1 VIVGRS
7 YFRREELPLRS
18 SRRDPVCSKETTDE
32 RQLIPTV
39 VPAYLRFSLALSR
52 SSRQLIVVKL
62 YIIAGESSGDG
73 HAAVLM
79 SELLAMAPNIEFYG
93 AGGPKMREVGGSHI
107 FDWTQEAVVGL
118 WDVLMKYPYFR
129 EQFYRIYREII
140 ELQPSAVIFVDYP
153 GFNLR
158 LARYLHRK
166 GFRGK
171 KIYYISP
178 QVWAWN
184 RGRIPKMSRFLDLM
198 LCIFPFEKPLY
209 EASGLRT
216 EFVGHPMLAQLET
229 RRILANRDPKLV
241 GLLPGSRE
249 REVRRILPA
258 MLAAATLLK
267 QRDRE
272 MRFEVS
278 AASAKMTVL
287 IEKIAA
293 ACGFT
298 GLPISVGNAAN
309 LMQRAAVGMVASGTA
324 TMEASFFR
332 FPFVL
337 IYKVSWLTFIPGRL
351 LVRVQHLGMPNILAG
366 RTMIPEFIQH
376 QARPE
381 AITDAVWE
389 LYSNESLRASMIQ
402 GMDEVILQL
411 TEIEAGHR
419 AAEVVLREL
428 GVPVL
433 K

>member
-1 VIVGRS
+1 
-7 YFRREELPLRS
+7 
-18 SRRDPVCSKETTDE
+18 
-32 RQLIPTV
+32 
-39 VPAYLRFSLALSR
+39 
-52 SSRQLIVVKL
+52 VKF
-62 YIIAGESSGDG
+62 YVIAGESSGDA

-79 SELLAMAPNIEFYG
+79 SEMLAMAPDIEFYG

-107 FDWTQEAVVGL
+107 FEWTQEAVLGL

-129 EQFYRIYREII
+129 TQFYRMYHEIV

-158 LARYLHRK
+158 LASFLHRK

-184 RGRIPKMSRFLDLM
+184 RGRIPKMAAFLDLM

-209 EASGLRT
+209 EKSGLRT
-216 EFVGHPMLAQLET
+216 EFVGHPMLAHLEK
-229 RRILANRDPKLV
+229 RRINATRDPKLV

-249 REVRRILPA
+249 REVRRILPT
-258 MLAAATLLK
+258 MLAAASILK
-267 QRDRE
+267 QRDPE
-272 MRFEVS
+272 LHFEVS
-278 AASAKMTVL
+278 AASEKMAVL
-287 IEKIAA
+287 IERLVVASGWPA
-293 ACGFT
+293 
-298 GLPISVGNAAN
+298 LPISARNASD

-324 TMEASFFR
+324 TMEASYFR

-381 AITDAVWE
+381 AIADAVWQ
-389 LYSNESLRASMIQ
+389 LYHDESARASMIR

-419 AAEVVLREL
+419 AAEVVLREV
-428 GVPVL
+428 GVPAL

>member
-1 VIVGRS
+1 
-7 YFRREELPLRS
+7 
-18 SRRDPVCSKETTDE
+18 
-32 RQLIPTV
+32 
-39 VPAYLRFSLALSR
+39 
-52 SSRQLIVVKL
+52 VKF
-62 YIIAGESSGDG
+62 YVIAGESSGDA

-79 SELLAMAPNIEFYG
+79 SEMLAMAPDIEFYG

-107 FDWTQEAVVGL
+107 FEWTQEAVLGF

-129 EQFYRIYREII
+129 TQFYRMYHEII

-153 GFNLR
+153 GFNLQ
-158 LARYLHRK
+158 LASHLHRK

-184 RGRIPKMSRFLDLM
+184 RGRIPKMARFLDLM

-209 EASGLRT
+209 EESGLRT
-216 EFVGHPMLAQLET
+216 EFVGHPMLAHLEK
-229 RRILANRDPKLV
+229 RRKNVSRDPKLV

-249 REVRRILPA
+249 REVRRILPT
-258 MLAAATLLK
+258 MLAAVSILK
-267 QRDRE
+267 QRDPE
-272 MRFEVS
+272 LHFEVS
-278 AASAKMTVL
+278 AASEKMTVL
-287 IEKIAA
+287 IERLVVASGWA
-293 ACGFT
+293 R
-298 GLPISVGNAAN
+298 LPVSARNASD

-324 TMEASFFR
+324 TMEASYFR

-381 AITDAVWE
+381 AIADAVWQ
-389 LYSNESLRASMIQ
+389 LYSDESARASMIR

-419 AAEVVLREL
+419 AAEVVLREV
-428 GVPVL
+428 GVLAL

>member
-1 VIVGRS
+1 
-7 YFRREELPLRS
+7 
-18 SRRDPVCSKETTDE
+18 
-32 RQLIPTV
+32 
-39 VPAYLRFSLALSR
+39 
-52 SSRQLIVVKL
+52 VKF
-62 YIIAGESSGDG
+62 YVIAGESSGDA

-79 SELLAMAPNIEFYG
+79 SEMLAMAPDIEFYG

-107 FDWTQEAVVGL
+107 FEWTQEAVLGF
-118 WDVLMKYPYFR
+118 WDVLMKYSYFR
-129 EQFYRIYREII
+129 TQFHRMYHEII
-140 ELQPSAVIFVDYP
+140 GLQPSAVIFVDYP

-158 LARYLHRK
+158 LASYLHRK

-178 QVWAWN
+178 QVWAWH
-184 RGRIPKMSRFLDLM
+184 RGRIPKMARFLDLM

-209 EASGLRT
+209 EESGLRT
-216 EFVGHPMLAQLET
+216 EFVGHPMLAHLEK
-229 RRILANRDPKLV
+229 RRINVTRDPKLV

-249 REVRRILPA
+249 REVRRILPT
-258 MLAAATLLK
+258 MLAAASILK
-267 QRDRE
+267 QRDPE
-272 MRFEVS
+272 LHFEVS
-278 AASAKMTVL
+278 AASEKMTVL
-287 IEKIAA
+287 IERLVVASGWA
-293 ACGFT
+293 
-298 GLPISVGNAAN
+298 GLPISARNASD

-324 TMEASFFR
+324 TMEASYFR

-381 AITDAVWE
+381 AIADAVWQ
-389 LYSNESLRASMIQ
+389 LYSDESARASMIR

-419 AAEVVLREL
+419 AAEVVFREA
-428 GVPVL
+428 GVPAL

>member
-1 VIVGRS
+1 MQD
-7 YFRREELPLRS
+7 S
-18 SRRDPVCSKETTDE
+18 SRRSARFKG
-32 RQLIPTV
+32 LPTCKS
-39 VPAYLRFSLALSR
+39 LRP
-52 SSRQLIVVKL
+52 RQLIVVKL

-79 SELLAMAPNIEFYG
+79 SELLAIAPDIEFHG
-93 AGGPKMREVGGSHI
+93 AGGAKMREVGGSHI
-107 FDWTQEAVVGL
+107 FEWTQEAVVGL

-129 EQFYRIYREII
+129 GQFYRMYHEIVD
-140 ELQPSAVIFVDYP
+140 LRPSAVIFVDYP

-171 KIYYISP
+171 RIYYISP

-216 EFVGHPMLAQLET
+216 EFVGHPMLAHLEK
-229 RRILANRDPKLV
+229 RRISTTRDPKLV

-249 REVRRILPA
+249 REVRRILPT
-258 MLAAATLLK
+258 MLTAASLLK
-267 QRDRE
+267 QRE
-272 MRFEVS
+272 PELHFEVS
-278 AASAKMTVL
+278 AASERMRAL

-293 ACGFT
+293 TSGFT
-298 GLPISVGNAAN
+298 DLPTSVGDASG
-309 LMQRAAVGMVASGTA
+309 LMQRATVGMVASGTA

-381 AITDAVWE
+381 AIAKAVWE
-389 LYSNESLRASMIQ
+389 LYSNQSLRASMIQ
-402 GMDEVILQL
+402 GMGEVILQL
-411 TEIEAGHR
+411 TEVEAGHR

-428 GVPVL
+428 AAPVL

>member
-1 VIVGRS
+1 M
-7 YFRREELPLRS
+7 
-18 SRRDPVCSKETTDE
+18 
-32 RQLIPTV
+32 
-39 VPAYLRFSLALSR
+39 
-52 SSRQLIVVKL
+52 KL

-79 SELLAMAPNIEFYG
+79 SELLAMAPDIEFYG
-93 AGGPKMREVGGSHI
+93 AGGSKMREVGGSHI

-129 EQFYRIYREII
+129 GQFHRMYREII

-158 LARYLHRK
+158 LASYLHRR

-209 EASGLRT
+209 EATGLRT
-216 EFVGHPMLAQLET
+216 EFVGHPMLAHLET
-229 RRILANRDPKLV
+229 RRISVNREPKLV

-249 REVRRILPA
+249 REVRRILPP
-258 MLAAATLLK
+258 MLAAAALLK
-267 QRDRE
+267 RRDAE
-272 MRFEVS
+272 LRFEVS
-278 AASAKMTVL
+278 AASAKMTDL
-287 IEKIAA
+287 IKKIATA
-293 ACGFT
+293 GGFT
-298 GLPISVGNAAN
+298 GLPISVGNASS

-376 QARPE
+376 EARPE
-381 AITDAVWE
+381 AIADAVWE

-402 GMDEVILQL
+402 GMGEVILQL
-411 TEIEAGHR
+411 TEVEAGHR
-419 AAEVVLREL
+419 GAEVVLREL
-428 GVPVL
+428 GVAAL

>member
-1 VIVGRS
+1 
-7 YFRREELPLRS
+7 
-18 SRRDPVCSKETTDE
+18 
-32 RQLIPTV
+32 
-39 VPAYLRFSLALSR
+39 
-52 SSRQLIVVKL
+52 VVKL

-79 SELLAMAPNIEFYG
+79 SELLAMAPDIEFYG

-129 EQFYRIYREII
+129 GQFHRMYREII
-140 ELQPSAVIFVDYP
+140 KLQPSAVIFVDYP

-184 RGRIPKMSRFLDLM
+184 RGRIPQMSRFLDLM

-216 EFVGHPMLAQLET
+216 EFVGHPMLAHLEA
-229 RRILANRDPKLV
+229 RRISVTREPKLV

-249 REVRRILPA
+249 REVRRILPP
-258 MLAAATLLK
+258 MLAAASLLK
-267 QRDRE
+267 RRDAE
-272 MRFEVS
+272 LRFEVS
-278 AASAKMTVL
+278 AASAKMTDL

-293 ACGFT
+293 TWGFS
-298 GLPISVGNAAN
+298 GLPISVGNASS

-376 QARPE
+376 EARPE
-381 AITDAVWE
+381 TIADAVWE
-389 LYSNESLRASMIQ
+389 LYSNETSRASMIR

-411 TEIEAGHR
+411 TEVEAGHR
-419 AAEVVLREL
+419 AAEVILREL
-428 GVPVL
+428 RAPVL

>member
-1 VIVGRS
+1 M
-7 YFRREELPLRS
+7 
-18 SRRDPVCSKETTDE
+18 
-32 RQLIPTV
+32 
-39 VPAYLRFSLALSR
+39 
-52 SSRQLIVVKL
+52 VKL

-79 SELLAMAPNIEFYG
+79 SELLTMAPDIEFYG

-129 EQFYRIYREII
+129 EQFHRMYREII

-216 EFVGHPMLAQLET
+216 EFVGHPMLAQLEK
-229 RRILANRDPKLV
+229 RRISANRDPKLV

-267 QRDRE
+267 QRDPE

-298 GLPISVGNAAN
+298 ALPISVGNASN
-309 LMQRAAVGMVASGTA
+309 LMQRAAAGMVASGTA

-381 AITDAVWE
+381 AIADAVWE
-389 LYSNESLRASMIQ
+389 LYSNESLRASMIR
-402 GMDEVILQL
+402 GMGEVILQL

-428 GVPVL
+428 GPPVL

>member
-1 VIVGRS
+1 M
-7 YFRREELPLRS
+7 
-18 SRRDPVCSKETTDE
+18 
-32 RQLIPTV
+32 
-39 VPAYLRFSLALSR
+39 
-52 SSRQLIVVKL
+52 KL

-79 SELLAMAPNIEFYG
+79 AELLAMAPDIEFYG

-118 WDVLMKYPYFR
+118 WDVAMKYSYFR
-129 EQFYRIYREII
+129 GQFHRMFREII

-158 LARYLHRK
+158 LAEYLHRK

-216 EFVGHPMLAQLET
+216 EFVGHPMLAQLEA
-229 RRILANRDPKLV
+229 RRISVNRDAKLV

-249 REVRRILPA
+249 REVRRILPP
-258 MLAAATLLK
+258 MLAAAALLK
-267 QRDRE
+267 QRDPE
-272 MRFEVS
+272 LRFEVS
-278 AASAKMTVL
+278 AASPKMAVL
-287 IEKIAA
+287 IEKITAA
-293 ACGFT
+293 GGFI
-298 GLPISVGNAAN
+298 GLPISVGNASN

-376 QARPE
+376 EARPE
-381 AITDAVWE
+381 TIADAVWE
-389 LYSNESLRASMIQ
+389 LYSNESSRALMIR

-411 TEIEAGHR
+411 TEVEAGHR

-428 GVPVL
+428 GVPAL

>member
-1 VIVGRS
+1 MS
-7 YFRREELPLRS
+7 ATSWFRPCKRGTP
-18 SRRDPVCSKETTDE
+18 
-32 RQLIPTV
+32 RQLV
-39 VPAYLRFSLALSR
+39 L
-52 SSRQLIVVKL
+52 VKF
-62 YIIAGESSGDG
+62 YVIAGESSGDA

-79 SELLAMAPNIEFYG
+79 AEMLAMAPDIEFYG
-93 AGGPKMREVGGSHI
+93 AGGPKMREVGGSHL
-107 FDWTQEAVVGL
+107 FEWTQEAVLGF

-129 EQFYRIYREII
+129 TQFHRMYREII
-140 ELQPSAVIFVDYP
+140 ELQPSAVIFIDYP

-158 LARYLHRK
+158 LASYLQGK

-216 EFVGHPMLAQLET
+216 EFVGHPMLANLEK
-229 RRILANRDPKLV
+229 RRINVARDPKLV

-249 REVRRILPA
+249 REVRRILPP
-258 MLAAATLLK
+258 MLAAASLLK
-267 QRDRE
+267 QRDPE
-272 MRFEVS
+272 IRFEVS
-278 AASAKMTVL
+278 AASEKMTTL
-287 IEKIAA
+287 IEKLVAA
-293 ACGFT
+293 SGFA
-298 GLPISVGNAAN
+298 GLPISVRNASD
-309 LMQRAAVGMVASGTA
+309 LMQRASVGMVASGTA
-324 TMEASFFR
+324 TMEASYFR

-337 IYKVSWLTFIPGRL
+337 IYKVSWLTFVPGRL

-376 QARPE
+376 QARPD
-381 AITDAVWE
+381 AIADAVWQ
-389 LYSNESLRASMIQ
+389 LYSNESARAAMIQ

-411 TEIEAGHR
+411 SETEAGHR
-419 AAEVVLREL
+419 AAEVVLREV

>member
-1 VIVGRS
+1 
-7 YFRREELPLRS
+7 
-18 SRRDPVCSKETTDE
+18 
-32 RQLIPTV
+32 
-39 VPAYLRFSLALSR
+39 
-52 SSRQLIVVKL
+52 VKL

-79 SELLAMAPNIEFYG
+79 SELLAMAPDIEFYG
-93 AGGPKMREVGGSHI
+93 AGGPKMREVGGSQI

-118 WDVLMKYPYFR
+118 WDVAMKYSYFR
-129 EQFYRIYREII
+129 EQFHRMYREII

-158 LARYLHRK
+158 LASFLHRK

-198 LCIFPFEKPLY
+198 LCIFPFEKPIY

-216 EFVGHPMLAQLET
+216 EFVGHPMLAQLDT
-229 RRILANRDPKLV
+229 QRISVNREPKLV

-249 REVRRILPA
+249 REVRRILPP
-258 MLAAATLLK
+258 MLAAASLLK
-267 QRDRE
+267 RRDVE
-272 MRFEVS
+272 LRFEVS
-278 AASAKMTVL
+278 AASAKMTGL
-287 IEKIAA
+287 IERIATT
-293 ACGFT
+293 CGFT
-298 GLPISVGNAAN
+298 GLPMSVGNASS

-337 IYKVSWLTFIPGRL
+337 IYKVSWLTFIPGKL

-381 AITDAVWE
+381 AIADAVWE

-411 TEIEAGHR
+411 TEVEAGHR
-419 AAEVVLREL
+419 AAGVVLREL

-433 K
+433 R

>member
-1 VIVGRS
+1 
-7 YFRREELPLRS
+7 
-18 SRRDPVCSKETTDE
+18 
-32 RQLIPTV
+32 
-39 VPAYLRFSLALSR
+39 
-52 SSRQLIVVKL
+52 VVKL

-79 SELLAMAPNIEFYG
+79 SELLAMAPDIEFYG

-129 EQFYRIYREII
+129 GQFHRMYREII
-140 ELQPSAVIFVDYP
+140 KLQPSAVIFVDYP

-184 RGRIPKMSRFLDLM
+184 RGRIPQMSRFLDLM

-216 EFVGHPMLAQLET
+216 EFVGHPMLAHLEA
-229 RRILANRDPKLV
+229 RRISVNREPKLV

-249 REVRRILPA
+249 REVRRILPP
-258 MLAAATLLK
+258 MLAAASLLK
-267 QRDRE
+267 RRDAE
-272 MRFEVS
+272 LRFEVS
-278 AASAKMTVL
+278 AASAKMTDL

-293 ACGFT
+293 TWGFS
-298 GLPISVGNAAN
+298 GLPISVGNASS

-376 QARPE
+376 EARPE
-381 AITDAVWE
+381 TIADAVWE
-389 LYSNESLRASMIQ
+389 LYSNETSRASMIR

-411 TEIEAGHR
+411 TEVEAGHR
-419 AAEVVLREL
+419 AAEVILREL
-428 GVPVL
+428 RAPVL

>member
-1 VIVGRS
+1 
-7 YFRREELPLRS
+7 
-18 SRRDPVCSKETTDE
+18 
-32 RQLIPTV
+32 
-39 VPAYLRFSLALSR
+39 
-52 SSRQLIVVKL
+52 VVKL

-79 SELLAMAPNIEFYG
+79 SELLAMAPDIEFYG

-129 EQFYRIYREII
+129 GQFHRMYREII
-140 ELQPSAVIFVDYP
+140 KLQPSAVIFVDYP

-158 LARYLHRK
+158 LAHYLHRK

-184 RGRIPKMSRFLDLM
+184 RGRIPQMSRFLDLM

-216 EFVGHPMLAQLET
+216 EFVGHPMLAHLEA
-229 RRILANRDPKLV
+229 RRISVNREPKLI

-249 REVRRILPA
+249 REVRRILPP
-258 MLAAATLLK
+258 MLAAASLLK
-267 QRDRE
+267 RRDAE
-272 MRFEVS
+272 LRFEVS
-278 AASAKMTVL
+278 AASAKMTDL

-293 ACGFT
+293 TCGFT
-298 GLPISVGNAAN
+298 GLPISVGNASS

-376 QARPE
+376 EARPE
-381 AITDAVWE
+381 TIADAVWE
-389 LYSNESLRASMIQ
+389 LYSDETSRASMIR

-411 TEIEAGHR
+411 TEVEAGHR
-419 AAEVVLREL
+419 AAEVILREL
-428 GVPVL
+428 RAPVL

>member
-1 VIVGRS
+1 
-7 YFRREELPLRS
+7 
-18 SRRDPVCSKETTDE
+18 
-32 RQLIPTV
+32 
-39 VPAYLRFSLALSR
+39 
-52 SSRQLIVVKL
+52 VKL

-79 SELLAMAPNIEFYG
+79 SELLALAPDIEFYG
-93 AGGPKMREVGGSHI
+93 AGGPKMREVGGSHL

-118 WDVLMKYPYFR
+118 WDVLMKYSYFR
-129 EQFYRIYREII
+129 GQFYRMYHEITK
-140 ELQPSAVIFVDYP
+140 LQPNAVIFVDYP

-184 RGRIPKMSRFLDLM
+184 RGRLPKMSRFLDLM

-216 EFVGHPMLAQLET
+216 EFVGHPMLAHLEK
-229 RRILANRDPKLV
+229 RRISVNRDPKLV

-249 REVRRILPA
+249 REVRRILPP
-258 MLAAATLLK
+258 MLTAASLLK
-267 QRDRE
+267 RRDPE
-272 MRFEVS
+272 LRFEVS
-278 AASAKMTVL
+278 AASEKMTAL

-293 ACGFT
+293 TSGFT
-298 GLPISVGNAAN
+298 GLPIREGNASG

-381 AITDAVWE
+381 AIADAVWQ
-389 LYSNESLRASMIQ
+389 LYNDESCRASMIR
-402 GMDEVILQL
+402 GMDEVIMQL

-428 GVPVL
+428 DAPIL

>member
-1 VIVGRS
+1 
-7 YFRREELPLRS
+7 
-18 SRRDPVCSKETTDE
+18 
-32 RQLIPTV
+32 
-39 VPAYLRFSLALSR
+39 
-52 SSRQLIVVKL
+52 VKF
-62 YIIAGESSGDG
+62 YVIAGESSGDA

-79 SELLAMAPNIEFYG
+79 SEMLAMAPDIEFYG

-107 FDWTQEAVVGL
+107 FEWTQEAVLGF

-129 EQFYRIYREII
+129 TQFYRMYREII

-153 GFNLR
+153 GFNLQ
-158 LARYLHRK
+158 LASHLHRK

-184 RGRIPKMSRFLDLM
+184 RGRIPKMARFLDLM

-209 EASGLRT
+209 EESGLRT
-216 EFVGHPMLAQLET
+216 EFVGHPMLAHLEK
-229 RRILANRDPKLV
+229 RRINVTRDPKLV

-249 REVRRILPA
+249 REVRRILPT
-258 MLAAATLLK
+258 MLAAASILK
-267 QRDRE
+267 QRDPE
-272 MRFEVS
+272 LHFEVS
-278 AASAKMTVL
+278 AASEKMTVL
-287 IEKIAA
+287 IERLVVASGWA
-293 ACGFT
+293 
-298 GLPISVGNAAN
+298 GLPISARNASD
-309 LMQRAAVGMVASGTA
+309 LMQRAAIGMVASGTA
-324 TMEASFFR
+324 TMEASYFR

-381 AITDAVWE
+381 AIADAVWQ
-389 LYSNESLRASMIQ
+389 LYSDESARASMIR

-419 AAEVVLREL
+419 AAEVVIREV
-428 GVPVL
+428 GVPAL

>member
-1 VIVGRS
+1 M
-7 YFRREELPLRS
+7 
-18 SRRDPVCSKETTDE
+18 
-32 RQLIPTV
+32 
-39 VPAYLRFSLALSR
+39 
-52 SSRQLIVVKL
+52 VKL

-79 SELLAMAPNIEFYG
+79 SELLAMAPDIEFYG

-129 EQFYRIYREII
+129 GQFHRMYREII
-140 ELQPSAVIFVDYP
+140 KLQPSAVIFVDYP

-184 RGRIPKMSRFLDLM
+184 RGRIPQMSRFLDLM

-216 EFVGHPMLAQLET
+216 EFVGHPMLAHLEA
-229 RRILANRDPKLV
+229 RRISVNREPKLV

-249 REVRRILPA
+249 REVRRILPP
-258 MLAAATLLK
+258 MLAAASLLK
-267 QRDRE
+267 RRDAE
-272 MRFEVS
+272 LRFEVS
-278 AASAKMTVL
+278 AASAKMTDL

-293 ACGFT
+293 TCGFT
-298 GLPISVGNAAN
+298 GLPISVGNASS
-309 LMQRAAVGMVASGTA
+309 LMQRARVGMVASGTA

-376 QARPE
+376 EARPE
-381 AITDAVWE
+381 TIADAVWE
-389 LYSNESLRASMIQ
+389 LYSNETSRASMIR

-411 TEIEAGHR
+411 TEVEAGHR
-419 AAEVVLREL
+419 AAEVILREL
-428 GVPVL
+428 RAPVL

>member
-1 VIVGRS
+1 
-7 YFRREELPLRS
+7 
-18 SRRDPVCSKETTDE
+18 
-32 RQLIPTV
+32 
-39 VPAYLRFSLALSR
+39 
-52 SSRQLIVVKL
+52 VKF
-62 YIIAGESSGDG
+62 YVIAGESSGDA

-79 SELLAMAPNIEFYG
+79 SEMLAIAPDIEFYG

-107 FDWTQEAVVGL
+107 FEWTQEAVLGF

-129 EQFYRIYREII
+129 TQFYRMYREII

-153 GFNLR
+153 GFNLQ
-158 LARYLHRK
+158 LASHLHRK

-184 RGRIPKMSRFLDLM
+184 RGRIPKMARFLDLM

-209 EASGLRT
+209 EESGLRT
-216 EFVGHPMLAQLET
+216 EFVGHPMLAHLEK
-229 RRILANRDPKLV
+229 RRINVTRDPKLI

-249 REVRRILPA
+249 REVRRILPT
-258 MLAAATLLK
+258 MLAAASILR
-267 QRDRE
+267 QRDPE
-272 MRFEVS
+272 LHFEVS
-278 AASAKMTVL
+278 AASEKMTVL
-287 IEKIAA
+287 IEKLVVASGWA
-293 ACGFT
+293 
-298 GLPISVGNAAN
+298 GLPVSARNASD

-324 TMEASFFR
+324 TMEASYFR

-337 IYKVSWLTFIPGRL
+337 IYKVSWLTFVPGRL

-381 AITDAVWE
+381 AIADAVWQ
-389 LYSNESLRASMIQ
+389 LYSDESARASMIR

-419 AAEVVLREL
+419 AAEVVLREM
-428 GVPVL
+428 GVPAL